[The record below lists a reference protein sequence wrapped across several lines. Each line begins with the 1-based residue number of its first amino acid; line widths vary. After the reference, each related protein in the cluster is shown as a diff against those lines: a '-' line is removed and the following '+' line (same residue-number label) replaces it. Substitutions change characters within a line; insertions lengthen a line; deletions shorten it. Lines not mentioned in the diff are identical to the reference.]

1 VLAAAG
7 VTFGLALPD
16 QSKFLSLTLSPTAN
30 QGTVD
35 SHVHNIPIEA
45 GWAAKYAGLS
55 SKEAVDLVS
64 ANIEKILGL
73 DVKGKRDFVIYEGN
87 PLEFGASVVL
97 AFDGQDG
104 LVSTCWPE
112 SN

>member
-1 VLAAAG
+1 LVSLFRTK
-7 VTFGLALPD
+7 VSFLYLP
-16 QSKFLSLTLSPTAN
+16 LSPNAN
-30 QGTVD
+30 ERTVD

-55 SKEAVDLVS
+55 SKEAVALVS
-64 ANIEKILGL
+64 TNIEKILGL
-73 DVKGKRDFVIYEGN
+73 DLKEKRDFVIYEGN

-97 AFDGQDG
+97 AFDTEDG
-104 LVSTCWPE
+104 LVSMCWPE

>member
-1 VLAAAG
+1 LVLLFQTKVG
-7 VTFGLALPD
+7 
-16 QSKFLSLTLSPTAN
+16 FLSLPPSSTAK
-30 QGTVD
+30 QETVD

-64 ANIEKILGL
+64 TNIEKILGL
-73 DVKGKRDFVIYEGN
+73 KGKRDFVIYEGN

-97 AFDGQDG
+97 AFDGEDG